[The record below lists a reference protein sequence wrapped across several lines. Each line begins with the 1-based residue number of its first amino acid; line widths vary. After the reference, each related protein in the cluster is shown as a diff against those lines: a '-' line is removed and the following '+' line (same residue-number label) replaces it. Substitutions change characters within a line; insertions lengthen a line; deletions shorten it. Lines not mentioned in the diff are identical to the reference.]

1 MSGSM
6 YLGAVYF
13 DGDPGELLPAYQRML
28 DTFGL
33 EALDVH
39 LCITT
44 DAGLT
49 VFDAC
54 PDQGRS
60 TRSSSGARRSW
71 GAIAEGRAGRCRGSG
86 GLGDI
91 QVAPRP
97 AGDPPMN
104 DDLSLLDATRPS
116 RTGAPAARSARPS
129 WSRRPSSGSRR

>member
-1 MSGSM
+1 MAIDEQKMEEAVAVAGSM

-28 DTFGL
+28 DKFGL

-54 PDQGRS
+54 PTREIYEEF
-60 TRSSSGARRSW
+60 TRSETFL
-71 GAIAEGRAGRCRGSG
+71 GAIAEAGLPIPRVS
-86 GLGDI
+86 GLGNI
-91 QVAPRP
+91 QVAHVRQAIRP
-97 AGDPPMN
+97 
-104 DDLSLLDATRPS
+104 
-116 RTGAPAARSARPS
+116 
-129 WSRRPSSGSRR
+129 